1 MAQPDPPT
9 EPDPARAWRAETWQ
23 AFTTL
28 WKAYHWP
35 TKLLMGLFVVLCV
48 WGAYLAGWTDKV
60 LPGWR
65 FPSDE
70 VLRALGSDAVRAL
83 VTLAAGLA
91 VALATYREI
100 TRGTLSGDA
109 HYDVGRAT
117 AYGYLRNFLVIALLV
132 AEREDGTVAVFR
144 PDSIDELKDFVERI
158 WPNIGQHLKAERRDL
173 DPGAEYAAVM
183 RGMRR
188 TAMMVYTEDRQP
200 ADKPV
205 IFDPPTTLMV
215 IHDYYASR
223 NQRLFDEGRAIL
235 SETQLRT
242 FQTAQINSFF
252 LHLTELIT
260 QSNPERALK
269 DFGID
274 AQRLKRLGKRLEFV
288 SLATL
293 KSRWNLHEDFA
304 SATDTSG

>member
-1 MAQPDPPT
+1 MTDPNKAST
-9 EPDPARAWRAETWQ
+9 SEPRRVWRAETWQ

-28 WKAYHWP
+28 WMAYHWP
-35 TKLLMGLFVVLCV
+35 TKLLMLVFVLLCV

-60 LPGWR
+60 LPGWA
-65 FPSDE
+65 FPSNE
-70 VLRALGSDAVRAL
+70 LLRALGSDAVRSV
-83 VTLAAGLA
+83 VTLGAALA

-100 TRGTLSGDA
+100 SRGMLSGDA
-109 HYDVGRAT
+109 NYDVGRAT

-144 PDSIDELKDFVERI
+144 PNSIEELKDFVERI
-158 WPNIGQHLKAERRDL
+158 WPHIGQYLKAERRDL
-173 DPGAEYAAVM
+173 DPGAEHADVM

-188 TAMMVYTEDRQP
+188 TAMMVYTEGGQP
-200 ADKPV
+200 EEKPV

-223 NQRLFDEGRAIL
+223 NQRLKIEGRAIL
-235 SETQLRT
+235 SESQLRT

-252 LHLTELIT
+252 LHLTELIS
-260 QSNPERALK
+260 QSSDERALK
-269 DFGID
+269 DFGVD
-274 AQRLKRLGKRLEFV
+274 AERLKRLGKRLDFV

-293 KSRWNLHEDFA
+293 KSRWHLKDSTA
-304 SATDTSG
+304 

>member
-1 MAQPDPPT
+1 MSKRNASSPDP
-9 EPDPARAWRAETWQ
+9 DRSWRAETWQ

-35 TKLLMGLFVVLCV
+35 TKLLMLVFVLLCV

-60 LPGWR
+60 LPGWA

-83 VTLAAGLA
+83 VTLGAGLA
-91 VALATYREI
+91 VLLATYREI

-132 AEREDGTVAVFR
+132 AEREDGRVEVFR
-144 PDSIDELKDFVERI
+144 PDTIEELKDFVERV
-158 WPNIGQHLKAERRDL
+158 WPHIGEHLKVERRDL
-173 DPGAEYAAVM
+173 DPGAQYASVM

-188 TAMMVYTEDRQP
+188 TAMMVYTEGRQP
-200 ADKPV
+200 GDKPV
-205 IFDPPTTLMV
+205 FFDPPTTLMV

-223 NQRLFDEGRAIL
+223 NQRLQDEGRAIL
-235 SETQLRT
+235 NDSQLRR

-252 LHLTELIT
+252 LQLSELVN
-260 QSNPERALK
+260 QSKAERALK

-274 AQRLKRLGKRLEFV
+274 AERLKRLGKRLDFV
-288 SLATL
+288 KLATL
-293 KSRWNLHEDFA
+293 KSRWKLGEGLNF
-304 SATDTSG
+304 TDDLSG